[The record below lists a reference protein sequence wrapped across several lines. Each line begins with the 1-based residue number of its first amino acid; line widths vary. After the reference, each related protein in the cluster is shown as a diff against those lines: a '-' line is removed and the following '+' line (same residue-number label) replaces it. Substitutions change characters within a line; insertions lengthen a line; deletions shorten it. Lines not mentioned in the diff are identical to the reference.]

1 MNKTHDINNLYNLE
15 YLPSININTYPF
27 FREFEMKDNI
37 RDHAH
42 NYTKSYQIKKTWQF
56 QPEQSSNLK
65 ENVTTLNVPMLFAK
79 NSNAGEYLDMMLEW
93 MGTKTFINRT
103 AEELLFEGKFLS
115 LHMVF
120 IILFLN
126 NHL

>member
-1 MNKTHDINNLYNLE
+1 
-15 YLPSININTYPF
+15 
-27 FREFEMKDNI
+27 MKDNI

-42 NYTKSYQIKKTWQF
+42 NYTKSYQIKKTWKF

-115 LHMVF
+115 FYFPFLKIRWFSVGIYVF
-120 IILFLN
+120 D
-126 NHL
+126 

>member
-1 MNKTHDINNLYNLE
+1 MINLYNLI
-15 YLPSININTYPF
+15 YPVCININAYQF
-27 FREFEMKDNI
+27 FRDFEIKANI

-56 QPEQSSNLK
+56 QPDQSANLK

-103 AEELLFEGKFLS
+103 AEELLFEGKFLP
-115 LHMVF
+115 F
-120 IILFLN
+120 Y
-126 NHL
+126 NHF

>member
-1 MNKTHDINNLYNLE
+1 MTGIIFTTL
-15 YLPSININTYPF
+15 NTYPVCINSDTHPF
-27 FREFEMKDNI
+27 FREFEMKANI

-56 QPEQSSNLK
+56 QPDQSANLK

-103 AEELLFEGKFLS
+103 AEELIFEGKFS
-115 LHMVF
+115 PF
-120 IILFLN
+120 LFSN
-126 NHL
+126 NHF